1 MNICQVL
8 LSRGMGGAEN
18 VVKNLSANL
27 AASGHKVTVVISEE
41 LQRHF
46 TRIPGLNVLC
56 IGKIDSGDRT
66 RLQGY
71 RWVTLLKT
79 LCLYYKNDFDLLHV
93 HLPQALLLIAAVR
106 KFLQVPII
114 FTIHGDMGLSIK
126 EDSPWQKDQLIQSL
140 KQVDFF
146 TSACM
151 YFFKLLAECGIDIK
165 ERGKV
170 IPNGIDVSLP
180 RSVEPMSLKGDFKIG
195 FWGGD
200 RYLKGGDILIQ
211 ALPNLVESIPG
222 VMLYVLRETSNKGFI
237 ARFARENH
245 LEKYVSFVG
254 EVDFKTYCTY
264 VKSVDMVVLPSRTEG
279 IAMSLLEDM
288 AMGRSI
294 VATDV
299 GGTAELLHHGR
310 NALLVQ
316 PHPDDVALAIIR
328 LFEDKKLRDE
338 MERNNLHDVHRFQ
351 WNAIAD
357 EYVHFY
363 ENILQN

>member
-1 MNICQVL
+1 
-8 LSRGMGGAEN
+8 MGGAES
-18 VVKNLSANL
+18 VVKSLCANL
-27 AASGHKVTVVISEE
+27 AESGHTVTIILTEE
-41 LQRHF
+41 LQQHF
-46 TRIPGLNVLC
+46 AHIPGLKVIC
-56 IGKIDSGDRT
+56 IGKIDSGNRT
-66 RLQGY
+66 RLEGC
-71 RWVTLLKT
+71 RWINLLKT
-79 LCLYYKNDFDLLHV
+79 LYLYYENDFDLLHV
-93 HLPQALLLIAAVR
+93 HLPQALLLVASVR
-106 KFLQVPII
+106 RFVPLPIV

-126 EDSPWQKDQLIQSL
+126 EDSPWQKDRLIQSL

-151 YFFKLLAECGIDIK
+151 YFFKLLTECGIDIK

-170 IPNGIDVSLP
+170 IHNGIDVSLP
-180 RSVEPMSLKGDFKIG
+180 RFVEPMSLKGDFKIG

-211 ALPNLVESIPG
+211 ALPSLVESIPG
-222 VMLYVLRETSNKGFI
+222 VMLYVLRETSNNGFI

-254 EVDFKTYCTY
+254 EVDYKTYCTY

-316 PHPDDVALAIIR
+316 PHPDDLALAIIR

-338 MERNNLHDVHRFQ
+338 MEKNNLHDVNRFR